1 MSRIPSLKEIKDSA
15 LFKEISKRA
24 KYYVNHPK
32 EALKVAEEAASKAAA
47 AGSRGL
53 VKDLRT
59 DVPMLVRMLK
69 SYISREYTDI
79 PYTSL
84 LKILIGICYFLF
96 VADLIPDFI
105 PVLGF
110 MDDAIVIGWVI
121 RSIRKNLDEYKEWE
135 EKRVKGDKILS
146 ELN

>member
-1 MSRIPSLKEIKDSA
+1 MARIPSLKEIKESA
-15 LFKEISKRA
+15 VYKEVSERA
-24 KYYVNHPK
+24 KYYISHPK

-47 AGSRGL
+47 VGSRGL

-69 SYISREYTDI
+69 SYINREYTDI

-84 LKILIGICYFLF
+84 LKIAIGISYFLF
-96 VADLIPDFI
+96 VADLIPDII

-110 MDDAIVIGWVI
+110 MDDAIVIAWVI
-121 RSIRKNLDEYKEWE
+121 RSVRKNLDEYKEWE
-135 EKRVKGDKILS
+135 EKRIKGDKILS